1 MPLSTH
7 NMASNKIQFKCD
19 TMAACKAIF
28 TEQLRQLGVEF
39 AFNTMGEV
47 ELLQPVDGT
56 KMKQIEEKLREFGIE
71 IIQDPRSIFVQ
82 RIKDV
87 IIEMINADNKL
98 PSAKFSDYLAQR
110 LNHSYG
116 HISKIFSEVTYTSI
130 EHFIII
136 QKIEKVKHLITNG
149 ELTLSEMSWQLN
161 YSSVQHLSNQFKKTT
176 GITPTAFQRI
186 VRERRKKTYE
196 KTT

>member
-1 MPLSTH
+1 
-7 NMASNKIQFKCD
+7 
-19 TMAACKAIF
+19 MAACKAIF
-28 TEQLRQLGVEF
+28 ADQLTKLGVAF

-47 ELLQPVDGT
+47 ELLQPVDAAT
-56 KMKQIEEKLREFGIE
+56 KKAIEEKLREYGIE
-71 IIQDPRSIFVQ
+71 IIQDPRSMFVQ

-87 IIEMINADNKL
+87 IIEMINSESKL

-186 VRERRKKTYE
+186 VRERRKKVYD